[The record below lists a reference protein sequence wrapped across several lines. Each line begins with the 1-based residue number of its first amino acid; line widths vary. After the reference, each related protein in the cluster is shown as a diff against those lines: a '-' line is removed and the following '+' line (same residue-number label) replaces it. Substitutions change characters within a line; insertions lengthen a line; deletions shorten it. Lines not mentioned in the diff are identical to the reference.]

1 MVGYTPPFA
10 ASFSTDLDQPIW
22 RDPSDGAGV
31 GVGCILHTGAA
42 KPRAAKDQGFSRNL
56 NGWNGDF
63 NQEIRGFHQ

>member
-56 NGWNGDF
+56 NG
-63 NQEIRGFHQ
+63 